1 MYNDNQ
7 QSRITDPSRILTLAN
22 FISLVRALLA
32 IPIIFTLKD
41 PDKLYLTFWLIVIA
55 ILSDTLDGWV
65 ARKSH
70 GVTHLGQWLDPIAD
84 FIVILAVTAFMVYE
98 DLFPI
103 WFFTFYLVRYVTIAL
118 PAIY

>member
-1 MYNDNQ
+1 M
-7 QSRITDPSRILTLAN
+7 
-22 FISLVRALLA
+22 A

-41 PDKLYLTFWLIVIA
+41 PDKLYLTFWLIEIA

-84 FIVILAVTAFMVYE
+84 FIVILAVQPLWSMKIYSQYGSL
-98 DLFPI
+98 LF
-103 WFFTFYLVRYVTIAL
+103 T
-118 PAIY
+118 